1 MPMQANEHHDS
12 SRWTGESVPTDVLL
26 VAMILAAGAL
36 GFLIIGLLEL

>member
-1 MPMQANEHHDS
+1 MTMHADGHHDS
-12 SRWTGESVPTDVLL
+12 SRWTGESVPTDVAL